1 MMPLPPCTSIAS
13 DATCLPSSVLWYF
26 KIAEGTAGFSPFVIA
41 VHVTRD
47 AAIIVYTLPAMRA
60 IASPTP

>member
-13 DATCLPSSVLWYF
+13 VATCRPSSVLWYF
-26 KIAEGTAGFSPFVIA
+26 KIADGTAGFSPFVIA

-47 AAIIVYTLPAMRA
+47 AAIIV
-60 IASPTP
+60 